1 MEYLYYLLIIG
12 SIFSLLFLL
21 LVRSAGLREKR
32 SRGSLR
38 IQTQRTAQ
46 GKREESDAEFESRAN
61 QHVSGGHQLSRVP
74 TPWGWPGHNG
84 YGDHGAGSWS
94 SKSSDSSSQP
104 VASASLHQWVD
115 RMIAEKRTVEDREY
129 VLKKNE
135 SLRALL
141 EDRYGKLD
149 RKHDQQDNNSKTNA
163 EEVSSSLKK
172 EARQLTLP
180 GAQGAHG
187 KTSQLGKIRTPWGW

>member
-1 MEYLYYLLIIG
+1 
-12 SIFSLLFLL
+12 
-21 LVRSAGLREKR
+21 
-32 SRGSLR
+32 
-38 IQTQRTAQ
+38 
-46 GKREESDAEFESRAN
+46 
-61 QHVSGGHQLSRVP
+61 
-74 TPWGWPGHNG
+74 
-84 YGDHGAGSWS
+84 
-94 SKSSDSSSQP
+94 
-104 VASASLHQWVD
+104 
-115 RMIAEKRTVEDREY
+115 MIAEKRTVEDREY

-180 GAQGAHG
+180 GAQGAHR
-187 KTSQLGKIRTPWGW
+187 KTSQLGEIRTPWGW